1 MATGSMNTGSGD
13 ARSAANDSPAGD
25 ALQGVPTDVDSRL
38 DPPDSSDLIRLLA
51 STESIDAF
59 LHDLVVHAGQV
70 TAHSCS
76 ITARTSKGPQ
86 YYTVAST
93 DHRTRQLDEQQ
104 YADQG
109 GPCLEALR
117 TALPVIVP
125 DMRAE
130 TRWAPYP
137 KQAAELGAASSMSFP
152 LMIQGNSIGALN
164 LYAFQ
169 PMAPD
174 AGLRAR
180 AEQLAA
186 NAAGALA
193 IAMRLAEYTQEA
205 ANLRIAL
212 TSRSTID
219 NAIGILMG
227 QQQCTAEEAFDLL
240 RRASQHRN
248 VKLREL
254 AAQIVAGVDRSK
266 PAGHAEGL

>member
-1 MATGSMNTGSGD
+1 MESGTLD
-13 ARSAANDSPAGD
+13 TESYPQPSTQPSADGR
-25 ALQGVPTDVDSRL
+25 GV
-38 DPPDSSDLIRLLA
+38 DPPTTDDLIQLLA
-51 STESIDAF
+51 STQSIDGF
-59 LHDLVVHAGQV
+59 LHDLVTHAGKLTQ
-70 TAHSCS
+70 HSCS
-76 ITARTSKGPQ
+76 ITAQTSADQ
-86 YYTVAST
+86 HYYTVATT

-117 TALPVIVP
+117 TGLPVVVP

-137 KQAAELGAASSMSFP
+137 AQAAELGAASSMSYP
-152 LMIQGNSIGALN
+152 LIIQGQSIGALN
-164 LYAFQ
+164 LYSFQ

-174 AGLRAR
+174 AGLQAR
-180 AEQLAA
+180 AAQLAA

-193 IAMRLAEYTQEA
+193 VAMRLAQHTEEA

-219 NAIGILMG
+219 NAVGILMG
-227 QQQCTAEEAFDLL
+227 QQQCTAEDAFDLL

-254 AAQIVAGVDRSK
+254 AAQIVAGVSRKK
-266 PAGHAEGL
+266 PAGLDQN

>member
-1 MATGSMNTGSGD
+1 MDTGSLNGGPGNAPTTTET
-13 ARSAANDSPAGD
+13 PAS
-25 ALQGVPTDVDSRL
+25 DSRL
-38 DPPDSSDLIRLLA
+38 DPPDTGELIRLLA
-51 STESIDAF
+51 STESVDGF

-70 TAHSCS
+70 TEHSCS
-76 ITARTSKGPQ
+76 ITARTSADPQ
-86 YYTVAST
+86 YFTVAST

-117 TALPVIVP
+117 TALPVVVT

-130 TRWAPYP
+130 SRWAPYP
-137 KQAAELGAASSMSFP
+137 QQAAELGAASSMSYP
-152 LMIQGNSIGALN
+152 LIIAGQAIGALN

-174 AGLRAR
+174 AGLQAR
-180 AEQLAA
+180 VEQLAA

-193 IAMRLAEYTQEA
+193 VAMRLAQHTQEA

-227 QQQCTAEEAFDLL
+227 QQQCTADEAFDLL
-240 RRASQHRN
+240 RQASQHRN

-254 AAQIVAGVDRSK
+254 ATQIVAGVNRNKTPGRADRS
-266 PAGHAEGL
+266 

>member
-1 MATGSMNTGSGD
+1 MDNGSKGAPGNAPTTSD
-13 ARSAANDSPAGD
+13 NPAS
-25 ALQGVPTDVDSRL
+25 DSRL
-38 DPPDSSDLIRLLA
+38 DPPDTGELIRLLA
-51 STESIDAF
+51 STESVDDF

-70 TAHSCS
+70 TEHSCS
-76 ITARTSKGPQ
+76 ITARTSADPQ

-93 DHRTRQLDEQQ
+93 DHRTRQLDEKQ

-130 TRWAPYP
+130 SRWAPYP
-137 KQAAELGAASSMSFP
+137 HQAAELGAASSMSYP
-152 LMIQGNSIGALN
+152 LIIAGQAIGALN

-174 AGLRAR
+174 AGLQAR
-180 AEQLAA
+180 VEQLAA

-193 IAMRLAEYTQEA
+193 VAMRLAQHTQEA

-227 QQQCTAEEAFDLL
+227 QQQCTADEAFDLL

-254 AAQIVAGVDRSK
+254 AAQIVAGVNKSK
-266 PAGHAEGL
+266 APSSADGS